1 MERRL
6 RLNLILL
13 AVVALLGIW
22 VWQAQPPGFPPL
34 TSIDPAQVERIA
46 ISDLSGRQ
54 INLQRREGIWFSGSS
69 LAKAERVRQLL
80 GICQTPSLERF
91 DAPDDLTPF
100 GLTPAP
106 ILLRLDGV
114 QLSIGATDPLNGWR
128 YVQIGAQIHLIADG
142 FYHHLTAPPEAW
154 LETPDAR
161 TAGG

>member
-1 MERRL
+1 MHRRL

-13 AVVALLGIW
+13 AVIGLLAVWI
-22 VWQAQPPGFPPL
+22 WQAQPPGFQPL
-34 TSIDPAQVERIA
+34 TPLDPEQVERIA

-54 INLQRREGIWFSGSS
+54 TSLRKQQGVWLSGSS
-69 LAKAERVRQLL
+69 LANADRVEQLL

-91 DAPDDLTPF
+91 VAPDDLSPF
-100 GLTPAP
+100 GLVPAH
-106 ILLRLDGV
+106 IQLQLDGL
-114 QLSIGATDPLNGWR
+114 QLNIGSTDPINGWR
-128 YVQIGAQIHLIADG
+128 YVQIGDQIHLIADG